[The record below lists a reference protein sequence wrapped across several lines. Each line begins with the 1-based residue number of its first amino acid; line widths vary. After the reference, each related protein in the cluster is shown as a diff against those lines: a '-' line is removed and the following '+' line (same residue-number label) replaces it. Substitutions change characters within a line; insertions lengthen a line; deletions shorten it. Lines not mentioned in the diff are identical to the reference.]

1 MDYDKQF
8 VLMTA
13 ICLAAAVLVINATA
27 ATTKDTM
34 AKNTEIL
41 REINRLMALA
51 DADNLTLADMVQ
63 LGSVLSNKTA
73 EEFSELV
80 WMVDH
85 GYQHHALHALQG
97 IYWTEIG
104 KEFPC
109 PAETLSHA
117 SAYLQYNDTDRA
129 KHAVEKGAEK
139 LNIWEPI
146 ARADKAADQTVYPDL
161 DNVISVM
168 KHEIVAMK
176 ADNMTDVKAD
186 ADFLDQNGY
195 C

>member
-1 MDYDKQF
+1 MMIF
-8 VLMTA
+8 SA
-13 ICLAAAVLVINATA
+13 ALAAVIVAALTIRPVELVTQP
-27 ATTKDTM
+27 DDVS
-34 AKNTEIL
+34 KNTEIL
-41 REINRLMALA
+41 REINRLMSLA

>member
-1 MDYDKQF
+1 MIF
-8 VLMTA
+8 SA
-13 ICLAAAVLVINATA
+13 ALAAVIVAALTIRPVELVTQP
-27 ATTKDTM
+27 DDVS
-34 AKNTEIL
+34 KNTEIL
-41 REINRLMALA
+41 REINRLMSLA